1 MNCKNCGAILTGTE
15 NVCPNC
21 GAPVE
26 NVVSN
31 QEILQPS
38 PAVAPEP
45 VVAPQPVMEPTPVV
59 PEQPVVAPEPVAAPE
74 PVVETTPV
82 VTPEP
87 VVAPQPQAPTGFVE
101 PAVAAIQPQAQA
113 APTEAKPKDNKT
125 IILIIALV
133 VVAIGAVVLY
143 FTVLAPAPEASAPTG
158 NDVNDTPVST
168 NTEKKENYAGYTFT
182 IPDGYNTKTDAE
194 YGLIINNASRAFSI
208 AVDYTHSYDQ
218 YKTALVAKYPDQKD
232 KLVATVDGREYLIL
246 VYTDDSG
253 AKGSQYV
260 TKANDNTTFI
270 GMMVRSD
277 YTQATT
283 EDFSV
288 VTEVINSATQG
299 SSSFAPGDDLDAG
312 KNGEKIYTF
321 TKDKFSFEEKG
332 E

>member
-59 PEQPVVAPEPVAAPE
+59 PEQ
-74 PVVETTPV
+74 
-82 VTPEP
+82 P